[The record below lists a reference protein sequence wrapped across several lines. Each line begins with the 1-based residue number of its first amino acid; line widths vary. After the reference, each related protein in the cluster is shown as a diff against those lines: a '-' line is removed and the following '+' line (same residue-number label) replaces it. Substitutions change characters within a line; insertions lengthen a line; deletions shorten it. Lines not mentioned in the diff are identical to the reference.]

1 MAQHQ
6 GTYDLISLEPA
17 QRWTPRGGLV
27 SNPRTKMLH
36 ATVPAFT
43 ANLRAQGYAY
53 EVEPM
58 GETPYSIVTTLAVD
72 PDATSDTILNDLWE
86 LDGNDLEKDYWSAP
100 KIKKD
105 WLGGID
111 LTQQAAVRALVER
124 WVREGGDQTEFENS
138 VEVII
143 GGGPVQSISPENKAI
158 LDLVV
163 SDLAAGTQS
172 YAVAAYVLRRTITVP
187 ANTALGPSFANANK
201 ILTQAQ
207 LFQAEPTIPLNLRA
221 TLPDGF
227 WQKKTPTAR
236 QQPDGRW
243 QYLVEYWWAE
253 EYSTMLYETAS

>member
-1 MAQHQ
+1 
-6 GTYDLISLEPA
+6 
-17 QRWTPRGGLV
+17 
-27 SNPRTKMLH
+27 MLH
-36 ATVPAFT
+36 GTVPAFT
-43 ANLRAQGYAY
+43 ATLRASGYAY

-100 KIKKD
+100 AVVE
-105 WLGGID
+105 WLGNLD
-111 LTQQAAVRALVER
+111 LTQRANVRAIVER
-124 WVREGGDQTEFENS
+124 YVREGGNQADFEN
-138 VEVII
+138 EVAGALA
-143 GGGPVQSISPENKAI
+143 GGAATGLQPSDKAI
-158 LDLVV
+158 LDLIV

-201 ILTQAQ
+201 IFTQEQ
-207 LFQAEPTIPLNLRA
+207 LLSVETTIPLNLRA

-236 QQPDGRW
+236 QQPDGRL

>member
-6 GTYDLISLEPA
+6 GTYDAISLQPA
-17 QRWTPRGGLV
+17 QRWTPRGGFIT
-27 SNPRTKMLH
+27 NPRTKLLNTSV
-36 ATVPAFT
+36 ASFT
-43 ANLRAQGYAY
+43 ASLRANGYAY
-53 EVEPM
+53 EVEPL
-58 GETPYSIVTTLAVD
+58 GESPYSIVTTLAVE
-72 PDATSDTILNDLWE
+72 PDATADTILNDLWE

-100 KIKKD
+100 KIKND

-172 YAVAAYVLRRTITVP
+172 YAIAAYVLRRSVTVP
-187 ANTALGPSFANANK
+187 AGTTLAPSFGNANK
-201 ILTQAQ
+201 IFTSAQ
-207 LFQAEPTIPLNLRA
+207 LVATETTIPLNLRSA
-221 TLPDGF
+221 LPDGY
-227 WQKKTPTAR
+227 WQKKTPTAS

-243 QYLVEYWWAE
+243 VYRVEYWWAE

>member
-6 GTYDLISLEPA
+6 GTYDLISLQPA
-17 QRWTPRGGLV
+17 QRWTPRGGLI

-36 ATVPAFT
+36 GTVAAFT

-100 KIKKD
+100 AVTE
-105 WLGGID
+105 WLGSLD
-111 LTQQAAVRALVER
+111 MTQRANIRAIVER
-124 WVREGGDQTEFENS
+124 YVREGGSQTDFEN
-138 VEVII
+138 EVAGALA
-143 GGGPVQSISPENKAI
+143 GGASTGLNPEDKVI
-158 LDLVV
+158 LDKIV

-172 YAVAAYVLRRTITVP
+172 YAVAAYVLRRTVTVP

-201 ILTQAQ
+201 IFTQSQ
-207 LFQAEPTIPLNLRA
+207 LFSAEPTIPLNLRA
-221 TLPDGF
+221 TLPDGV
-227 WQKKTPTAR
+227 WQKKTPQAR

-243 QYLVEYWWAE
+243 QYAVEYWWAE
-253 EYSTMLYETAS
+253 EYSTMLYETAT